1 MITDERRGSLNED
14 ENIDIEE
21 TPADEWHTKLIITNK
36 NSSSPIG
43 PP

>member
-21 TPADEWHTKLIITNK
+21 TPIDEWNAKLIITNK
-36 NSSSPIG
+36 KSSSPIG